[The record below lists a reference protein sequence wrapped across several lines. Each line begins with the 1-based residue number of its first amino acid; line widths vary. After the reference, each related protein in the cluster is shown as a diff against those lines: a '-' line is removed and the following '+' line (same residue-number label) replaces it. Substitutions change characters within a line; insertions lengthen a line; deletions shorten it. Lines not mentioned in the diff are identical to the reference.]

1 MSKTLKRLMTTVLTL
16 AMMIGVFA
24 VGGVQVKAAPTYEL
38 VAVGDDVT
46 YEEAKALVS
55 DNPSSQVANEWD
67 SEFLTIIR
75 ELIPEA
81 GLSSGKLVV
90 FYNIS
95 TQDSINSAVWEQ
107 QAYGG
112 WTTISIEVQYNGM
125 KNMGYAY
132 YYLVIN
138 EDTSQTPTPNPVKSE
153 EPTKTDEPVHEHSYS
168 WVTVQEATTEQDG
181 IEEYRCSCGAVAER
195 SVIPASQVF
204 VKGLYGEIKNAPLNG
219 TVTFDSGRLYTMS
232 DYIIK
237 KLAERSD
244 VTTVVTCEYKTT
256 AYRMTI
262 PAGADYSALLA
273 DEDYF
278 YGYFYFAQLVGATIE
293 EL

>member
-1 MSKTLKRLMTTVLTL
+1 MDKKVLKKRMKSWFALVLAL
-16 AMMIGVFA
+16 GMMFGSSLTVFA
-24 VGGVQVKAAPTYEL
+24 KTIPDISVDTAMVVNETTLCGGDVIQTQTSGNYIKLWIDGVLVRDELDNNDTNYIIPGTSDKEYLLTGFHKTNNNGGTPDRPSYNYEIRL
-38 VAVGDDVT
+38 
-46 YEEAKALVS
+46 S
-55 DNPSSQVANEWD
+55 
-67 SEFLTIIR
+67 TI
-75 ELIPEA
+75 
-81 GLSSGKLVV
+81 
-90 FYNIS
+90 
-95 TQDSINSAVWEQ
+95 T
-107 QAYGG
+107 
-112 WTTISIEVQYNGM
+112 
-125 KNMGYAY
+125 
-132 YYLVIN
+132 
-138 EDTSQTPTPNPVKSE
+138 KSE
-153 EPTKTDEPVHEHSYS
+153 PKSEPEPEPHVHSYS

-232 DYIIK
+232 DYIVK

-244 VTTVVTCEYKTT
+244 VTTVVTFEYNKT

-293 EL
+293 EV